1 MSTYNAHGVSAT
13 VKQRATDVENAGAV
27 LKDLAAKLEVDA
39 EGTYDDYW
47 AQHAEDYLTHQA
59 GVLEEQASLLRYL
72 AGRYTLT
79 GAHRVEA
86 ERFSSPH

>member
-1 MSTYNAHGVSAT
+1 MSEYNAHSVSIT
-13 VKQRATDVENAGAV
+13 VAQRARDVEAAARV
-27 LKDLAAKLEVDA
+27 LGDLAEKLEVDA

-59 GVLEEQASLLRYL
+59 EALEAQATLLRYL

-79 GAHRVEA
+79 GMHRPEA
-86 ERFSSPH
+86 AAR